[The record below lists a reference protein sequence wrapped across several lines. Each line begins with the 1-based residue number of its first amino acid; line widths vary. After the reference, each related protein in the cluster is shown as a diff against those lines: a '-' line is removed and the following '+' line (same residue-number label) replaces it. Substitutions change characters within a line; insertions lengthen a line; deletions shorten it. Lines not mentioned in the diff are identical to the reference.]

1 VTAGPPAIGS
11 EISTN
16 MEWLPVK
23 PSLVITKELRDQ
35 NNESID
41 NSITPTASDLESA

>member
-1 VTAGPPAIGS
+1 MTAGPPAIGS

-35 NNESID
+35 NNESI
-41 NSITPTASDLESA
+41 NNLITPTSYDLESA